1 MSGRLRGLPLGGMN
15 YVMATIRFGLAAGLV
30 IAGVAVAAFGV
41 GGDGSLEG
49 AFLFLA
55 VGPSVLLLNALFR
68 YGVAGDRERDEE
80 DAAREYFDAHGYWPD
95 EASR

>member
-1 MSGRLRGLPLGGMN
+1 MS
-15 YVMATIRFGLAAGLV
+15 YIMATIRFGLPAALV
-30 IAGVAVAAFGV
+30 AAGVAVVAFGV

-55 VGPSVLLLNALFR
+55 VGLSVLLLNALFR

-80 DAAREYFDAHGYWPD
+80 DAARAYFDEHGHWPD
-95 EASR
+95 EPSR